1 MVDPIIQL
9 VCECKNDPWGKQG
22 KDSLAARLCALTP
35 GTDFKIDQSKTYS
48 EMWMGTYP
56 MPPSRVLSSGQLLQ
70 EVLDA
75 NKDELIGKSVLNKF
89 DNKLPFL
96 PKILSIDKALPLQ
109 IHPDKDLAA
118 HLHEKDPEN
127 YPDDNHKPEIAVALS
142 KFETFVGWKSLDD
155 IQALFEAVEPLQGF
169 LSDKDTRFTDDVM
182 TRVCQAMLEASD
194 ETISHTQKR
203 MMAVPKET
211 YGKQSYILDLLPR
224 MQKQYSIQDPGCLVA
239 LVLMNF
245 LVLGPGDS
253 VYVPA
258 DGIHAYLSGDI
269 VECMAYSN
277 NILNTGFCPRADRD
291 SPELFATSLKASPH
305 SAADAI
311 LPSKPSDKGTLGKT
325 KVYAP
330 PMSEFNMLL
339 TQLKAGEEEIVK
351 AINGPSVMVVTSG
364 AATLTAEGKSRDI
377 NTGYIFFIGHGVE
390 TTFESKDGVEI
401 FRAYAE

>member
-1 MVDPIIQL
+1 MVDSVIQL

-35 GTDFKIDQSKTYS
+35 GTAFKIDESTTYS

-75 NKDELIGKSVLNKF
+75 NKEKLIGKPVLGRF

-118 HLHEKDPEN
+118 RLHEQDPDN

-142 KFETFVGWKSLDD
+142 KFETFVGWKTLED
-155 IQALFEAVEPLQGF
+155 IQALFDVVEPLQLF
-169 LSDKDTRFTDDVM
+169 LPDRHTRFNDDIL
-182 TRVCQAMLEASD
+182 RSVCQAMLEASD
-194 ETISHTQKR
+194 ETIANTQKK
-203 MMAVPKET
+203 MMAIPKDS
-211 YGKQSYILDLLPR
+211 YGKQSYILELLPR

-291 SPELFATSLKASPH
+291 SPELFTASLKASPH
-305 SAADAI
+305 TAADAI
-311 LPSKPSDKGTLGKT
+311 LPSKTSEKGTHGKT
-325 KVYAP
+325 RVYAP
-330 PMSEFNMLL
+330 PMSEFNMLV
-339 TQLKAGEEEIVK
+339 TQLHAGDKEIVK
-351 AINGPSVMVVTSG
+351 AIEGPSIMIVTSG
-364 AATLTAEGKSRDI
+364 AATLTAEGKSHDI
-377 NTGYIFFIGHGVE
+377 KTGYIFFIGQGVE
-390 TTFESKDGVEI
+390 TTFEAQDGVEI